1 MKKLF
6 SIFAVAL
13 MALTLNS
20 CGGGSE
26 DPTPTP
32 QPPQPGEEV
41 PVTLENISHPWVL
54 TSWEANG
61 AEGLTDNT
69 AIYLELLSNKSFKLY
84 QKNVNITG
92 VILFEGTYTLD
103 AEAKTITGKYSD
115 GENWS
120 ATYSITSLKTDE
132 MKWSTAS
139 ELSTYGI
146 LTEIPSE
153 IVSAAQPADKVR
165 SEKPVRF
172 L

>member
-6 SIFAVAL
+6 SIIAVAL

-20 CGGGSE
+20 CGGGDE

-41 PVTLENISHPWVL
+41 PVTLENVAHPWVL
-54 TSWEANG
+54 TSWEADG

-84 QKNVNITG
+84 QKNVNAAG
-92 VILFEGTYTLD
+92 VVLFEGTFTLD

-120 ATYSITSLKTDE
+120 ATYSISSLKTDE
-132 MKWSTAS
+132 MKWTTGS
-139 ELSTYGI
+139 EVSTYDI

-153 IVSAAQPADKVR
+153 IVSAAKPASSVR
-165 SEKPVRF
+165 SEMPARF